1 MPPADAD
8 SRDVETRIDSAL
20 QAADFTSAATLG
32 VRGFGPQILGYL
44 VAVVRDRDLAEDAF
58 SVFAEDLWKGL
69 PQFRRGASF
78 RTWAY
83 KLAYH
88 AALRVLRD
96 PNHRRGVTLPTSIA
110 SRLAAEIRT
119 ETPLHLQTAAKTSIQ
134 KLREELE
141 PEEQTMLI
149 LRIDR
154 KLEWSD
160 VADVM
165 DAPEATLR
173 KRFERL
179 REKLRKLAR
188 ERGIVSSS

>member
-1 MPPADAD
+1 MSIEDDIHTALEGG
-8 SRDVETRIDSAL
+8 DVT
-20 QAADFTSAATLG
+20 TAATLG
-32 VRGFGPQILGYL
+32 IREYGPQILGYL
-44 VAVVRDRDLAEDAF
+44 VAIVRDRDLAEDAF
-58 SVFAEDLWKGL
+58 SAFAEDMWKGL
-69 PQFRRGASF
+69 PEFRRGASF

-110 SRLAAEIRT
+110 SKLAAEVRT
-119 ETPLHLQTAAKTSIQ
+119 ETPFHLQTAAKTEIQ

-141 PEEQTMLI
+141 PDEQTLLI

-154 KLEWSD
+154 ALEWKD
-160 VADVM
+160 VAEVM
-165 DAPEATLR
+165 DMEEPTLR

-179 REKLRKLAR
+179 RAKLTKLAR
-188 ERGIVSSS
+188 ERGILES

>member
-1 MPPADAD
+1 MSVDERINTALDGG
-8 SRDVETRIDSAL
+8 DVT
-20 QAADFTSAATLG
+20 TAATLG
-32 VRGFGPQILGYL
+32 IREYGPQILGYL

-58 SVFAEDLWKGL
+58 STFAEDMWKGL
-69 PQFRRGASF
+69 PEFRRGASF

-96 PNHRRGVTLPTSIA
+96 PNHRRGVTMPTSIA
-110 SRLAAEIRT
+110 SRLAAEVRT
-119 ETPLHLQTAAKTSIQ
+119 DTPLHLQTAAKTGIQ

-141 PEEQTMLI
+141 PDEQTLLI

-154 KLEWSD
+154 ALEWRD
-160 VADVM
+160 VAEVM
-165 DAPEATLR
+165 DIEEATLR

-179 REKLRKLAR
+179 RAKLTKLAR
-188 ERGIVSSS
+188 ERGILES